1 MNTSEA
7 NQNEQTRDLSEF
19 LKAAHKKAQELIKL
33 VPEGSKEVG
42 VIIIAT
48 ESHGDE
54 EKNQISS
61 ICAMNGNGEV
71 LKNGLRSVIDNKE
84 QPFKFL
90 VLEALKDRLVE
101 RLCNNQEG
109 TK

>member
-1 MNTSEA
+1 MNTSEV

-19 LKAAHKKAQELIKL
+19 MKAAHQKAQELVNL

-42 VIIIAT
+42 IIIIAI
-48 ESHGDE
+48 ESHSNE

-71 LKNGLRSVIDNKE
+71 LKNGLRSVIENKE
-84 QPFKFL
+84 QPFKYL
-90 VLEALKDRLVE
+90 VLEALKERLIE
-101 RLCNNQEG
+101 RLCNN
-109 TK
+109 